1 MSYQNY
7 ANNLSNMGS
16 QPMMNQGQPNMET
29 PYMQQLRQRL
39 EEAQKMQAQLQAN
52 PMMNVPGFQNP
63 QQQINQMQVQ
73 PQNMQLPPVQQ
84 QAHQQPQISPEGQA
98 VLALFEE
105 FAKTDDGKQLVAN
118 MGKFNSFCQSQI
130 AKAQNGS
137 NDQS

>member
-1 MSYQNY
+1 MTYQNY
-7 ANNLSNMGS
+7 ANNLSTMGS
-16 QPMMNQGQPNMET
+16 QPMNQGQPTMET

-39 EEAQKMQAQLQAN
+39 EEAQRMQAQIAQNN

-63 QQQINQMQVQ
+63 QQQINQMQMQ
-73 PQNMQLPPVQQ
+73 PQNMQQQPIQQ
-84 QAHQQPQISPEGQA
+84 QAPQQPQISQEGQA

-130 AKAQNGS
+130 AKAQNG
-137 NDQS
+137 NNNQS